1 MERIVSMLMPLFSAV
16 LHFHLMLQHV
26 MSPTRMAILA
36 VKAKIE
42 NIDFFI
48 YINAIRLYPLEIF

>member
-16 LHFHLMLQHV
+16 LHFHL